1 MRLLPFPW
9 DAKGHRSQPRVFSTL
24 SQSLYLR
31 LQGLAEGEEM
41 LLVLEEQTGQCRA
54 WSR

>member
-9 DAKGHRSQPRVFSTL
+9 DAKGHRNQPRVFSTL
-24 SQSLYLR
+24 SQPLYLR

-41 LLVLEEQTGQCRA
+41 LVVLGEQIR
-54 WSR
+54 